1 MNAVFDLVR
10 FTRHIEASL
19 AQWVPAVVERAA
31 ALLKTGRLGLGPVE
45 RSDVFAVDAV
55 LTDRSARGL
64 QALWS
69 SELQALLHKV
79 PLAQD
84 ARQPSPHPSMP
95 LGDGPLALSLKDEQE
110 VDEDVELSHL
120 MQNLESQAESAL
132 RDLRALCSAL
142 RGWQDVRS
150 EAPPLHPQALAK
162 TLGDVARQLPLTAAA
177 RLVLLRVWVT
187 ATSEVLPQ
195 VYQRQLLL
203 LKSEGVA
210 PAKFQV
216 RLTMAAARREGGGLE
231 PTEAPSVAAAAAA
244 VADLA
249 DVAANPTSQVQAV
262 LQHLLEAAGHTED
275 RPGDGAHGPVM
286 DDWMTHIIQ
295 AVQQQAGAAP
305 RMRQVFDQLTDPGLR
320 LARAEPQLWR
330 QPEHVW
336 WQLLDRLLAL
346 CAVLDAEHGGKQ
358 DQLAG
363 RCDAAVTRLCTEEP
377 LNSTL
382 CRAVLEEIDAAGS
395 AVIQHH
401 DDAVQPDAGGADHTI
416 GTVVREQL
424 MQQLRTSTAPSSVR
438 RFLLGPWLRVL
449 ETSLD
454 PARGDPDQA
463 MRFTDWVDALLAAL
477 RKATAP
483 HDVEALLAV
492 AREGLTSV
500 GTAPVQIDTWLRDL
514 ALRLREVAQAQA
526 QPRASWRHEDLPTV
540 PVALHGSVH
549 SARAKRDRIAW
560 IRGLRVGDICRLFVE
575 TAWCTAQL
583 VKTPETG
590 TQGDE
595 VYIFQS
601 RRPHCQHVLTLRA
614 LERLRDEGLATSVES
629 GAFIAHALDTM
640 AAQLA
645 DPETVHRG

>member
-19 AQWVPAVVERAA
+19 AQWVPAVVDGALT
-31 ALLKTGRLGLGPVE
+31 LLKTGRLGLGPVE
-45 RSDVFAVDAV
+45 RRDVFAVDAV
-55 LTDRSARGL
+55 LTDHGPRGL
-64 QALWS
+64 QAMWLN
-69 SELQALLHKV
+69 ELQALLHQV
-79 PLAQD
+79 PLGRD
-84 ARQPSPHPSMP
+84 VREPSPALSMTQSA
-95 LGDGPLALSLKDEQE
+95 GPLELSLKDEQE

-142 RGWQDVRS
+142 RGWPEVRS

-162 TLGDVARQLPLTAAA
+162 TLGDVARQLPLTAGA

-187 ATSEVLPQ
+187 AASEVLPP
-195 VYQRQLLL
+195 VYQRQLRL
-203 LKSEGVA
+203 LKSEGVT

-216 RLTMAAARREGGGLE
+216 RLTMAAARRDDVVQE
-231 PTEAPSVAAAAAA
+231 S
-244 VADLA
+244 ADVPPEDA
-249 DVAANPTSQVQAV
+249 DVAANPTSHVQAV
-262 LQHLLEAAGHTED
+262 LQQLLATAGQAE
-275 RPGDGAHGPVM
+275 GAPTASTRVPAM
-286 DDWMTHIIQ
+286 EDWMTNVIQ
-295 AVQQQAGAAP
+295 AVQEQAGAAP
-305 RMRQVFDQLTDPGLR
+305 RMRQVFDQLMDPGQR
-320 LARAEPQLWR
+320 LARAEPQLWQ

-346 CAVLDAEHGGKQ
+346 CAVFDAEHGGKQ
-358 DQLAG
+358 EQLAE
-363 RCDAAVTRLCTEEP
+363 RCDAAVTRLCTEAP

-395 AVIQHH
+395 AVIQPPE
-401 DDAVQPDAGGADHTI
+401 DAAEPDAGQAEHTI

-424 MQQLRTSTAPSSVR
+424 LQQLRASAAPSSVR
-438 RFLLGPWLRVL
+438 RFLLGPWLRVMVA
-449 ETSLD
+449 SLD

-463 MRFTDWVDALLAAL
+463 MRFTNWVDALLAAL
-477 RKATAP
+477 CKAVAP

-492 AREGLTSV
+492 AREGLSLV
-500 GTAPVQIDTWLRDL
+500 GTAQAQIDTWLRDL
-514 ALRLREVAQAQA
+514 ALRLREVSQAEA
-526 QPRASWRHEDLPTV
+526 LPRASWRHEDLPTV
-540 PVALHGSVH
+540 PVALHGSVQ

-583 VKTPETG
+583 VKTPDPG
-590 TQGDE
+590 TKGDD
-595 VYIFQS
+595 VYLFQS

-629 GAFIAHALDTM
+629 GAFIARALDTM
-640 AAQLA
+640 AAQLSDLDGA
-645 DPETVHRG
+645 RSG